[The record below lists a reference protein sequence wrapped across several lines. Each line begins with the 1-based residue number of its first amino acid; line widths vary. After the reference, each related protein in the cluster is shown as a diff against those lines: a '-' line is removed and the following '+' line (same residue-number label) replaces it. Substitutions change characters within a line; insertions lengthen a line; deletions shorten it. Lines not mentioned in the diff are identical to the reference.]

1 MASAPGSEHRGGM
14 GHGDLSRNDNRQL
27 AVASATLGP
36 WRTAAGVGAVVGAA
50 ALGIDVVT
58 GHWSLDILAG
68 PVGLA
73 LFFFFLV
80 GTVGG
85 KLKRDTGD
93 RRLHRWA
100 DEHPWQSALPAA
112 GALLVLNTLAL
123 SLLGSWGLFGALF
136 TSLLPAGILLVVAG
150 VVGSVKQARRSG

>member
-1 MASAPGSEHRGGM
+1 MSRSE
-14 GHGDLSRNDNRQL
+14 SRQL

-36 WRTAAGVGAVVGAA
+36 WKTAAGVGAVVGGA
-50 ALGIDVVT
+50 ALGIDLIT
-58 GHWSLDILAG
+58 GHWSTDILAG

-85 KLKRDTGD
+85 RMREHGD
-93 RRLHRWA
+93 RRLQRWA
-100 DEHPWQSALPAA
+100 EAHPWESALPAA

-123 SLLGSWGLFGALF
+123 TLLGSWGLFGALF
-136 TSLLPAGILLVVAG
+136 TSLLPAGLLLVVAG
-150 VVGSVKQARRSG
+150 VVGSVKRARKSS

>member
-1 MASAPGSEHRGGM
+1 MEHGN
-14 GHGDLSRNDNRQL
+14 LSRRENRQL
-27 AVASATLGP
+27 AVASATVGP
-36 WRTAAGVGAVVGAA
+36 WRAAAAVGAVVGGA
-50 ALGIDVVT
+50 ALAVDVVT
-58 GHWSLDILAG
+58 GHWSTGILAG

-85 KLKRDTGD
+85 QLRKDTGD
-93 RRLHRWA
+93 RRLRRWA
-100 DEHPWQSALPAA
+100 DAHPWQAALPAS

-123 SLLGSWGLFGALF
+123 TLLGSWGVFGALF

-150 VVGSVKQARRSG
+150 VVGSVKAARHSG

>member
-1 MASAPGSEHRGGM
+1 M
-14 GHGDLSRNDNRQL
+14 GHGDLSRSEGRQL

-36 WRTAAGVGAVVGAA
+36 WKTAARVGAVVGAA
-50 ALGIDVVT
+50 ALGVDLIT
-58 GHWSLDILAG
+58 GHWSTDILAG

-85 KLKRDTGD
+85 KVREHGD

-100 DEHPWQSALPAA
+100 EQHPWESALPAA
-112 GALLVLNTLAL
+112 GALLVLNTLSL
-123 SLLGSWGLFGALF
+123 TLLGSWGLFGALF
-136 TSLLPAGILLVVAG
+136 TSLLPAGLLLVVAG
-150 VVGSVKQARRSG
+150 VVGSVKRARKNP

>member
-1 MASAPGSEHRGGM
+1 MASAAGAEHRGGM
-14 GHGDLSRNDNRQL
+14 GNGDLSRNDNRQL

-36 WRTAAGVGAVVGAA
+36 WRAAAGVGAVVGAA
-50 ALGIDVVT
+50 ALGIDLVS

-123 SLLGSWGLFGALF
+123 TMLGSWGLFGALF

>member
-1 MASAPGSEHRGGM
+1 M
-14 GHGDLSRNDNRQL
+14 GHADLSRSETRQL

-36 WRTAAGVGAVVGAA
+36 WRTAAAVGALAGGA

-58 GHWSLDILAG
+58 GHWSMDILAG

-85 KLKRDTGD
+85 KLRRDTAD
-93 RRLHRWA
+93 RRLARWA
-100 DEHPWQSALPAA
+100 DEHPWRSALPAA

-123 SLLGSWGLFGALF
+123 TLLGSWGLFGALF

-150 VVGSVKQARRSG
+150 VVGSVKRARRGA